1 MEYKLDKPI
10 KYDEFKK
17 LPQDIRKIYIERLRD
32 NYGAT
37 LSAIAK
43 MLGVSGTTA
52 YNRITCDL
60 GIVFSPGVQSTG
72 NKARWEEFLG
82 EVEASPVQTAE
93 QNEPTEEILEER
105 PNCKMQMCSA
115 SLSFAGVIDANAI
128 ANSIRLILGDQT
140 TDAIVRV
147 SIENPM
153 AYSARAN

>member
-1 MEYKLDKPI
+1 MEYKLDKPL

-17 LPQDIRKIYIERLRD
+17 LPQDIRKTYIERLRD

-43 MLGVSGTTA
+43 MLGVSRTTV
-52 YNRITCDL
+52 YNVVTSEL
-60 GIVFSPGVQSTG
+60 GIVFPPGVQSTG

-82 EVEASPVQTAE
+82 EVEAAPE
-93 QNEPTEEILEER
+93 QPEERNEPAEEITEER
-105 PNCKMQMCSA
+105 QGCKMQMCSA
-115 SLSFAGVIDANAI
+115 SLSFVGVVDVNAI

-140 TDAIVRV
+140 TDAIIRV

-153 AYSARAN
+153 ASSVRTN